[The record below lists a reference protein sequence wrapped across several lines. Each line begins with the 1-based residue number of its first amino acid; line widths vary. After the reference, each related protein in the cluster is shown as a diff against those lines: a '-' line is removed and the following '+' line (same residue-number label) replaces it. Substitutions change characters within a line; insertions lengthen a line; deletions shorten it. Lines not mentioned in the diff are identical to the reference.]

1 MCFFVKMWFCMQKVS
16 IQGNQESYA
25 PDITNTFYGTCEVLC
40 LKDLTLI
47 SSNTYADV
55 VLMKV

>member
-1 MCFFVKMWFCMQKVS
+1 MQRVY